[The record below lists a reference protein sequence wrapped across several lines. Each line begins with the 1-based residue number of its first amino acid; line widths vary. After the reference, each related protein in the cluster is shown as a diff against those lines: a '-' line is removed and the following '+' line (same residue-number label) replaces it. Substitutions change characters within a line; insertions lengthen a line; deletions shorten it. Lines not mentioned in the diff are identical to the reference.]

1 MTRVYYSIAL
11 TFTGTP
17 VHFLFIH
24 FFFNFPGPPNFFMS
38 LQEMHVPQLSLKH
51 PLHCSHFRLSKLL
64 KELSVK
70 IILHSYLI

>member
-24 FFFNFPGPPNFFMS
+24 FFSQFSRATKF
-38 LQEMHVPQLSLKH
+38 LHVLARNARST
-51 PLHCSHFRLSKLL
+51 
-64 KELSVK
+64 
-70 IILHSYLI
+70 IIT